1 MAYTQANTYSFRHH
15 VPVRAVTGLGGL
27 VARAVG
33 FFLLWQE
40 RARGRREL
48 QQLNDH
54 MLKDIGLN
62 RIDAL
67 REAEKP
73 FWKR

>member
-1 MAYTQANTYSFRHH
+1 MAYTQPNTFPIRRHT
-15 VPVRAVTGLGGL
+15 PVRSVTGFGRLA
-27 VARAVG
+27 ARAVA
-33 FFLLWQE
+33 LVQLWQE

-48 QQLNDH
+48 QRLDNH